1 HRVVADVGAPGARP
15 AAGGADPVRGRFP
28 VRCRVQRGQTGRG
41 GRPLDRAGLAG
52 AGHRRL
58 PRRGG
63 PGRGDDGDRG
73 PRPAGGAAGDGLA
86 HGAPHVR
93 PAGAPGAGPGRA
105 PHPAVAAPAPPPLRL
120 PRHPADVASDQHPQR
135 AESPGRLLRP
145 APVRPDPRRGPRHDG
160 RPGVGGGRR
169 LGGGHH
175 RRGTGRGGRPARHA
189 PARRRRT
196 PPRPGPRTGGAG
208 PDRRRAVRRGPAAA
222 HGAGGRRHDPCGD
235 RVSLLVYLGGLMF
248 GLTSVLLARRPRAA
262 LRNPLTL
269 STWLAI
275 VLGALVFVCAAPPTL
290 AAVNDLT
297 GIPNFGAPLTYGM
310 LNAYS
315 CAVLVLLINWRGGPR
330 ARVRRLV
337 LRTVA
342 AYGLLTAA
350 IVALFALA
358 GPDTERLTDLDTYY
372 ATTPYLREMIL
383 LYLLGHSAAMLAL
396 CLVCLK
402 WGREVTGSLRT
413 GLRLIVL
420 GALLDLVGFQLAKY
434 TAVVARWTGHDLE
447 VLSPHIAPPMASLAA
462 LLCSAGF
469 LLPRLLPPVLAHRR
483 ALVDH
488 RRLEPLWAL
497 VGPASTTPG
506 PPAASRLLPQ
516 ERLQWREVA
525 IHDALLALAPYFD
538 HRLRERVRDAA
549 LAAGSTPHRARLT
562 AEAAMLTEAARRAA
576 ARAEPPQGS
585 GTYRLHATEVSGTGG
600 LVELAQ
606 ALTRPP
612 AAPDGTVPSAMADPM
627 AEPEE
632 PHVA

>member
-1 HRVVADVGAPGARP
+1 M
-15 AAGGADPVRGRFP
+15 
-28 VRCRVQRGQTGRG
+28 
-41 GRPLDRAGLAG
+41 
-52 AGHRRL
+52 
-58 PRRGG
+58 
-63 PGRGDDGDRG
+63 
-73 PRPAGGAAGDGLA
+73 
-86 HGAPHVR
+86 
-93 PAGAPGAGPGRA
+93 
-105 PHPAVAAPAPPPLRL
+105 
-120 PRHPADVASDQHPQR
+120 
-135 AESPGRLLRP
+135 
-145 APVRPDPRRGPRHDG
+145 
-160 RPGVGGGRR
+160 
-169 LGGGHH
+169 
-175 RRGTGRGGRPARHA
+175 
-189 PARRRRT
+189 
-196 PPRPGPRTGGAG
+196 
-208 PDRRRAVRRGPAAA
+208 
-222 HGAGGRRHDPCGD
+222 
-235 RVSLLVYLGGLMF
+235 SLLVYLGGLMF

-342 AYGLLTAA
+342 AYAVLTVAL
-350 IVALFALA
+350 VALFALA
-358 GPDTERLTDLDTYY
+358 DPDTERLTDLDTYY

-396 CLVCLK
+396 CLVCVK

-434 TAVVARWTGHDLE
+434 TAVVARWTGHDLD
-447 VLSPHIAPPMASLAA
+447 VLSTHIAPPMASLAA

-549 LAAGSTPHRARLT
+549 LAAGSTPHRARLI

-576 ARAEPPQGS
+576 ARAEPPVGS

-606 ALTRPP
+606 ELTRPP